1 MIKGMGLRE
10 EDIRKNKNKAK
21 EGERKESRM
30 QEKNQKGEKMDV
42 DVGSGE
48 KEIKIAKKKKIQ
60 MPVMLHSLRSV
71 VHTRL
76 RLSIVVRR
84 PGSHHSPHP
93 HNPARSRRRIGILPI
108 WWQLRS
114 IIIVYGPPRLVRHGA
129 RLSRLFSCSGWRR
142 HYIWDMRSRWW
153 KCRHGRSRANGGT
166 IRCEFN
172 S

>member
-1 MIKGMGLRE
+1 MR
-10 EDIRKNKNKAK
+10 
-21 EGERKESRM
+21 
-30 QEKNQKGEKMDV
+30 EKNQKGEKRDV

-48 KEIKIAKKKKIQ
+48 KEKNQNRQKKKKKQ
-60 MPVMLHSLRSV
+60 KQTPVMLHSLRSV

-84 PGSHHSPHP
+84 PGRSHNSPHP
-93 HNPARSRRRIGILPI
+93 HNPTRCRRRICILPI

-114 IIIVYGPPRLVRHGA
+114 IIIIYGPPRLVRHGA
-129 RLSRLFSCSGWRR
+129 RLGRLFSCSGWRR

-153 KCRHGRSRANGGT
+153 KCRHGSSRANGGT